1 MDDAVG
7 VRVIEGGGQHLG
19 DVQCIG
25 NRQQLLAEQ
34 VLLQI
39 GAVNVVQ
46 YQEEHFSIAQWLVKA
61 HDVRMLQRLHHMR
74 FLAEIILKRSVECEI
89 GAQHFQGH
97 RRLSVGVR
105 DQIHLGHGAGAKLAL
120 HDVAAAG

>member
-19 DVQCIG
+19 DVQCVG

-39 GAVNVVQ
+39 GRC
-46 YQEEHFSIAQWLVKA
+46 FLIFLMLVRA
-61 HDVRMLQRLHHMR
+61 TCQ
-74 FLAEIILKRSVECEI
+74 LA
-89 GAQHFQGH
+89 
-97 RRLSVGVR
+97 
-105 DQIHLGHGAGAKLAL
+105 D
-120 HDVAAAG
+120 